1 MDIYSMNKS
10 VVFFNKHKASGLR
23 HFNLGLNLY
32 LAMMIKIM
40 YNHLVTTCYPANCS
54 NRDWES

>member
-1 MDIYSMNKS
+1 MNKS

-54 NRDWES
+54 NRDWEG